1 MKPAK
6 GLTDLAA
13 SLTAAAAA
21 PLVPSLSVTP
31 ARVAQ
36 KKATEGGTRQMTLRP
51 TLALY
56 ALYNDRAAERSKA
69 EGRMVSVQ
77 EVMLEVLEQ
86 GAKS

>member
-1 MKPAK
+1 MKPVK

-13 SLTAAAAA
+13 SLSAAAAA
-21 PLVPSLSVTP
+21 PLVPPLSVTP
-31 ARVAQ
+31 PKATK
-36 KKATEGGTRQMTLRP
+36 KKAAQGGTMQMTLRP
-51 TLALY
+51 ALTLY
-56 ALYNDRAAERSKA
+56 ALYNDKAAERSKA